1 MKRFIADERAWAD
14 FFITRIGLI
23 LFASV
28 LLLSALK
35 VYPMFIEKETI
46 AGLDAITSDITSKIE
61 AVDSV
66 TVPGFR
72 YVYAFDEKDKVVRIG
87 ISTEYVAARVNISTP
102 WGERELVHAEP
113 LVVHAYTSNSNW
125 SNTSGLRKK
134 LADIGAGK
142 NGDVESPLDLS
153 RNKNAVDSM
162 FSDLE
167 HELAR
172 TPFIPDMNR
181 SLIIE
186 KVIIHYTDEN
196 EANSVERDYVLVFQ

>member
-28 LLLSALK
+28 LLLSAFK
-35 VYPMFIEKETI
+35 IYPMFIEKEAI
-46 AGLDAITSDITSKIE
+46 SGLDATASDITSKIE

-72 YVYAFDEKDKVVRIG
+72 YVHVFDEKDRLVRIG

-113 LVVHAYTSNSNW
+113 LVVRVYPSNSNW

-134 LADIGAGK
+134 LGDLGAGK

-153 RNKNAVDSM
+153 RDKNAVDSM
-162 FSDLE
+162 FSSIE

-172 TPFIPDMNR
+172 TPFVPEMNR

-186 KVIIHYTDEN
+186 KVIIHYIDGN
-196 EANSVERDYVLVFQ
+196 RSVERDYVIIYQ

>member
-1 MKRFIADERAWAD
+1 MKRFTADERAWAD

-28 LLLSALK
+28 LLLSAFK
-35 VYPMFIEKETI
+35 IYPMFIEKEAI
-46 AGLDAITSDITSKIE
+46 SGLDATASDITSKIE

-72 YVYAFDEKDKVVRIG
+72 YVHVFDEKDKLARIG
-87 ISTEYVAARVNISTP
+87 ISTEYVAARENITTP

-113 LVVHAYTSNSNW
+113 LVARVYPSNSNW
-125 SNTSGLRKK
+125 SNTSGLRRK
-134 LADIGAGK
+134 LSDLGAGK
-142 NGDVESPLDLS
+142 NGDVESPLDFS
-153 RNKNAVDSM
+153 RDKNAVDSM

-181 SLIIE
+181 SMIIE
-186 KVIIHYTDEN
+186 KVMIHYRDGN
-196 EANSVERDYVLVFQ
+196 RSVGRDYVLVFQ

>member
-1 MKRFIADERAWAD
+1 MKRFTADERAWAD

-28 LLLSALK
+28 LLLSAFK
-35 VYPMFIEKETI
+35 IYPMFIEKEAI
-46 AGLDAITSDITSKIE
+46 SGLDATASDITSKIE

-72 YVYAFDEKDKVVRIG
+72 YVHAFDEKDKLVRIG
-87 ISTEYVAARVNISTP
+87 ISTEYVAARANITTP

-113 LVVHAYTSNSNW
+113 LVVRVYPSNSNW
-125 SNTSGLRKK
+125 SSTSGLRRK
-134 LADIGAGK
+134 LSELGAGK

-153 RNKNAVDSM
+153 RDKSAVDSM
-162 FSDLE
+162 FCNIE

-172 TPFIPDMNR
+172 TPFVPDMDR

-186 KVIIHYTDEN
+186 KVIIHYTD
-196 EANSVERDYVLVFQ
+196 ANGRVERDYVIIFQ

>member
-1 MKRFIADERAWAD
+1 MKRFTGDERAWAD
-14 FFITRIGLI
+14 FFITRIGMI
-23 LFASV
+23 LFASM
-28 LLLSALK
+28 LLLSAFK
-35 VYPMFIEKETI
+35 IYPMFIEKETI
-46 AGLDAITSDITSKIE
+46 SGLDATASDITSKIE

-72 YVYAFDEKDKVVRIG
+72 YFHVFDEKDRLVRIG
-87 ISTEYVAARVNISTP
+87 ISTEFVAARVNISTP

-113 LVVHAYTSNSNW
+113 LVVGVYPSNSKW
-125 SNTSGLRKK
+125 SNTSGLRRK
-134 LADIGAGK
+134 LSELGAGK

-153 RNKNAVDSM
+153 RDKSAVDSM
-162 FSDLE
+162 FRNIE

-186 KVIIHYTDEN
+186 KVIIHYTDGN
-196 EANSVERDYVLVFQ
+196 RNVERDYVIIYQ

>member
-1 MKRFIADERAWAD
+1 MKRFTADERAWAD

-28 LLLSALK
+28 LLLSAFK
-35 VYPMFIEKETI
+35 IYPMFIEKEAI
-46 AGLDAITSDITSKIE
+46 SGLDATASDITSKIE

-66 TVPGFR
+66 TVPGYR
-72 YVYAFDEKDKVVRIG
+72 YVHAFDEKDKLVRIG
-87 ISTEYVAARVNISTP
+87 ISSEYVAARVNISTP

-113 LVVHAYTSNSNW
+113 LVARVYPSNSNW
-125 SNTSGLRKK
+125 RNTSGLRKK
-134 LADIGAGK
+134 FAELGAGK

-153 RNKNAVDSM
+153 RDKSAVDSM
-162 FSDLE
+162 FSSIE

-172 TPFIPDMNR
+172 TPFVPDMNR

-186 KVIIHYTDEN
+186 KVIIHYTD
-196 EANSVERDYVLVFQ
+196 ANGRVERDYVIIFQ

>member
-1 MKRFIADERAWAD
+1 MKRFTADERAWAD

-23 LFASV
+23 LFAAV
-28 LLLSALK
+28 LLLSAFK

-46 AGLDAITSDITSKIE
+46 AGLDATASDITSKIE

-66 TVPGFR
+66 TVPGYR
-72 YVYAFDEKDKVVRIG
+72 YVHAFDEKDKLVSIG

-113 LVVHAYTSNSNW
+113 LVVHVYPSNSNW

-134 LADIGAGK
+134 LGDLGAGK
-142 NGDVESPLDLS
+142 NGDVESPLDFS
-153 RNKNAVDSM
+153 KDKSAVDSM
-162 FSDLE
+162 FNNIE
-167 HELAR
+167 YELAR
-172 TPFIPDMNR
+172 NPFVPDMNR

-186 KVIIHYTDEN
+186 KVMIYYSDGN
-196 EANSVERDYVLVFQ
+196 RSVERDYVLVYQ